1 MFLRFCGS
9 ARHFGRDII
18 MPNLKSSVTTTASA
32 VEYMDEVLK
41 ALSPV
46 PIGAMSMYSYFCPEP
61 LCKGK
66 WKEMDWHTAGWIFLN
81 TFIDRRRR
89 RRRSSTS
96 RLSTADRSFVSLAPG
111 CMNAQYMLQHRRPWP
126 CRLRRSLP
134 CALRGPREWPTRTF
148 IVLFLAEGS
157 PAPVVVSEGANTM
170 DVGRPVL
177 VQNAPRTRLD
187 AGTWGTMGI
196 GLGYCIAAAVA
207 EPE

>member
-1 MFLRFCGS
+1 
-9 ARHFGRDII
+9 
-18 MPNLKSSVTTTASA
+18 
-32 VEYMDEVLK
+32 
-41 ALSPV
+41 
-46 PIGAMSMYSYFCPEP
+46 MSMYSYFCPEP

-148 IVLFLAEGS
+148 IGLPTLSSLLFS
-157 PAPVVVSEGANTM
+157 PARSPSL
-170 DVGRPVL
+170 PSL
-177 VQNAPRTRLD
+177 RLP
-187 AGTWGTMGI
+187 I
-196 GLGYCIAAAVA
+196 GYCLLASGFN
-207 EPE
+207 